1 MNIKQ
6 KLTWV
11 FAAVACLPVILVAV
25 LVVLNLRSAAQA
37 NFLDS
42 SGREIRQIDNGM
54 KQFFESI
61 RQNVEYLAKDP
72 RIATVK
78 GLKNYTAAN
87 AEQTPVTEADQR
99 LQAVFDQFAETHPT
113 TASISLGLNDG
124 GFAGWP
130 DDQKMAS
137 YDPRVRPWYKTA
149 MAAAPGST
157 VRTGAYYWAPDDMVL
172 VSTVRA
178 FADASGNPVGVVGVD
193 VSLKQL
199 TELVKT
205 IKLGDSGYLMMV
217 EANGNVL
224 VDPANAKNS
233 FKPLADLGPGYTE
246 LANSGDG
253 MTQVEIDGVP
263 YMVNVVSSESLGWR
277 FIGLIKRDEVMAQAT
292 SLTGLIAL
300 IAAVLA
306 FIFAIVGASFAGVIV
321 RPIRGVADGLQEIAE
336 GEGDLTR
343 ELEVRGKDETATLAG
358 WFNQFLGMIAQLM
371 RRIGCASTDL
381 QEVAA
386 DTSQV
391 AGNMNNAA
399 VRQREAIELVST
411 AFYEMVSTSN
421 EVARSCSH
429 AVSCADVGYRE
440 VHDGQR
446 HIGEATGSVL
456 KLSDDLQQSA
466 GTMQMFEQDSKNI
479 NTILDTIRSIAEQT
493 NLLALNAA
501 IEAARAGDQGR
512 GFAVV
517 ADEVRALAKR
527 TSDSTGEIEQL
538 LGTLEN
544 KTQEVTQKMGSCLDL
559 SRASVS
565 SIESA
570 RDSFEGIQTSVN
582 EIRDQNLQI
591 SAAAEEQ
598 HSVAEE
604 INRHIQ
610 QIYDEARLVE
620 SLANS
625 AQDDSGRLSNLSDEL
640 NGLVGRFKS

>member
-11 FAAVACLPVILVAV
+11 FAAIACLPVILVAV
-25 LVVLNLRSAAQA
+25 IVVLNLRSAAQA

-54 KQFFESI
+54 KQFFDSI

-72 RIATVK
+72 RISTVK
-78 GLKNYTAAN
+78 GLKNYTSAN
-87 AEQTPVTEADQR
+87 AEQTLATEADQR
-99 LQAVFDQFAETHPT
+99 LQAIFDRFAETHPT

-130 DDQKMAS
+130 DDPKMAS

-149 MAAAPGST
+149 MAATPGTT
-157 VRTGAYYWAPDDMVL
+157 VRTGAYYWAPDDVVL

-178 FADASGNPVGVVGVD
+178 FADASGNPAGVVGVD

-205 IKLGDSGYLMMV
+205 IKLGNSGYLMMV

-224 VDPANAKNS
+224 VDPVNAKNS
-233 FKPLADLGPGYTE
+233 FKPLADLGPAYTE
-246 LANSGDG
+246 LAKSGDG
-253 MTQVEIDGVP
+253 VTQVEINGVP

-277 FIGLIKRDEVMAQAT
+277 FIGLIKRDEVMSQAS
-292 SLTGLIAL
+292 SLTWVIAL
-300 IAAVLA
+300 IAALLA
-306 FIFAIVGASFAGVIV
+306 IIFAIVGASFAGVIV

-371 RRIGCASTDL
+371 RRIGSASSDL

-391 AGNMNNAA
+391 ASNMNNAA
-399 VRQREAIELVST
+399 VRQREAVELVST
-411 AFYEMVSTSN
+411 AFNEMVATSN

-429 AVSCADVGYRE
+429 AASSADVGYRE

-466 GTMQMFEQDSKNI
+466 GTMQMLEQDSKNI

-501 IEAARAGDQGR
+501 IEAARAGD
-512 GFAVV
+512 
-517 ADEVRALAKR
+517 
-527 TSDSTGEIEQL
+527 
-538 LGTLEN
+538 
-544 KTQEVTQKMGSCLDL
+544 
-559 SRASVS
+559 
-565 SIESA
+565 
-570 RDSFEGIQTSVN
+570 
-582 EIRDQNLQI
+582 
-591 SAAAEEQ
+591 
-598 HSVAEE
+598 
-604 INRHIQ
+604 
-610 QIYDEARLVE
+610 
-620 SLANS
+620 
-625 AQDDSGRLSNLSDEL
+625 
-640 NGLVGRFKS
+640 